1 MSVQFECPIC
11 MDCIES
17 TTKNCVTTD
26 CGHCFHTNCLMQNVA
41 HNGFGCP
48 YCRTIMA
55 EEPDE
60 EEESVVYDYGND
72 EEDEENVLR
81 GFRFFFNNLSGEE
94 HDADDIREEEQLCD
108 VYTEDEVEP
117 DNSSVIPS
125 TAFVAEKLRE
135 QGVTFEHLVKLMCET
150 EHDEFE
156 FNEES
161 QDTADKLFGKV
172 RRILAN
178 YLPEGRQQNI
188 EVVDEVPG
196 LTAPEWSEGEDPPT
210 IDVHQEQT
218 AADMVMSSS
227 FRRGI
232 NINFY

>member
-1 MSVQFECPIC
+1 MSAKIDCPIC

-17 TTKNCVTTD
+17 ITKNCVTTE
-26 CGHCFHTNCLMQNVA
+26 CGHCFHTNCLMQNVV

-55 EEPDE
+55 EEPEE
-60 EEESVVYDYGND
+60 EEESVVYDDDN
-72 EEDEENVLR
+72 DEENVLR

-108 VYTEDEVEP
+108 EDDEDAEEDEA
-117 DNSSVIPS
+117 DDSSVIPS

-135 QGVTFEHLVKLMCET
+135 QGVTFEHLVKLICET

-156 FNEES
+156 FNEET
-161 QDTADKLFGKV
+161 QDTADKLYGKV

-178 YLPEGRQQNI
+178 YVPQGGEVTEG
-188 EVVDEVPG
+188 
-196 LTAPEWSEGEDPPT
+196 GEPN
-210 IDVHQEQT
+210 
-218 AADMVMSSS
+218 ADMVMSSRV
-227 FRRGI
+227 RRVP
-232 NINFY
+232 NIEWY

>member
-1 MSVQFECPIC
+1 MSAKLDCPIC

-17 TTKNCVTTD
+17 TTKNCVTTE
-26 CGHCFHTNCLMQNVA
+26 CGHCFHTNCLMQNVV

-55 EEPDE
+55 EEPEE
-60 EEESVVYDYGND
+60 EEESVVYDDDN
-72 EEDEENVLR
+72 DEENVLR

-108 VYTEDEVEP
+108 EDDEDAEEVEA
-117 DNSSVIPS
+117 DDSSVIPS

-161 QDTADKLFGKV
+161 QDTADKLYGKI

-178 YLPEGRQQNI
+178 YVPHQQVQQLQGRPLR
-188 EVVDEVPG
+188 DP
-196 LTAPEWSEGEDPPT
+196 TA
-210 IDVHQEQT
+210 DVQEPT

>member
-1 MSVQFECPIC
+1 MSAKIDCPIC

-17 TTKNCVTTD
+17 ITKNCVTTE
-26 CGHCFHTNCLMQNVA
+26 CGHCFHTNCLMQNVV

-55 EEPDE
+55 EEPE
-60 EEESVVYDYGND
+60 EEESVVYDDDN
-72 EEDEENVLR
+72 DEENVLR

-108 VYTEDEVEP
+108 EDDEDAEEVE
-117 DNSSVIPS
+117 DDDSSVIPS

-156 FNEES
+156 FNEET
-161 QDTADKLFGKV
+161 QDTADKLYGKV

-178 YLPEGRQQNI
+178 YVPQGGEVTEG
-188 EVVDEVPG
+188 
-196 LTAPEWSEGEDPPT
+196 GEPN
-210 IDVHQEQT
+210 
-218 AADMVMSSS
+218 ADMVMSSRV
-227 FRRGI
+227 RRVP
-232 NINFY
+232 NIEWY

>member
-1 MSVQFECPIC
+1 MSAKIDCPIC

-55 EEPDE
+55 EEPEEE
-60 EEESVVYDYGND
+60 EEESVVYDDDN
-72 EEDEENVLR
+72 DEENVLR
-81 GFRFFFNNLSGEE
+81 GFRFFFNNLNGEE

-108 VYTEDEVEP
+108 DEDAEEVEP
-117 DNSSVIPS
+117 NNSFVIVPS

-161 QDTADKLFGKV
+161 QDTADKLYGKV
-172 RRILAN
+172 RRIIAKLQMK
-178 YLPEGRQQNI
+178 GRPMDCFGFRI
-188 EVVDEVPG
+188 PMEE
-196 LTAPEWSEGEDPPT
+196 SGEDLT
-210 IDVHQEQT
+210 
-218 AADMVMSSS
+218 ADMVMLSSRPRVPNID
-227 FRRGI
+227 FYNHFQI
-232 NINFY
+232 NLS